1 MHTLLAHLK
10 CQIKRASFP
19 LSDKNADAHSA
30 VKLFL
35 FPDWY
40 RCTQK
45 EKLLLILRSRLH
57 PLKVRNPDFTFSPKK
72 GGETTLPNILNVGV
86 DISLKKAVCSLLD
99 QQGTYLLKVFEI
111 ANNPDGFKMLAER
124 LAELIH
130 NRGFD
135 EIRIGLEASSMYGY
149 HLIEYFTNTD
159 LPAEIKPYM
168 INAKYIHRFKKAF
181 PEKEKTDL
189 VDAEFIAEYLRFG
202 KLPAK
207 YETDSRY
214 LPLRRLVRY
223 RYHLVKTIEREK
235 KLFCANLFLSFPGWL
250 QEKPIKT
257 LTKTSLDILTELS
270 LDEIIDMSLAD
281 LSLFVAKAGNN
292 RSPQPQV
299 IAAQIKKAVR
309 ESYRI
314 RPELCSSITFIL
326 ASIHRTLCAL
336 KEGLRAINK
345 AIEAEAKGFI
355 NPLISVNGIG
365 PVYSA
370 GIIASIGDIS
380 RFSSHNKLAR
390 FAGLTWKRI
399 QTGQSESEDTHL
411 VRECDKY
418 LRYYLVEAANSLR
431 VHNEI
436 FKTYYQKKYQEV
448 KKHRHKRALV
458 LTARKLVRLVF
469 ALLTKKQ
476 LYDRLKGL
484 PVLKAN

>member
-1 MHTLLAHLK
+1 MYP
-10 CQIKRASFP
+10 KREVTAYTKAEVAP
-19 LSDKNADAHSA
+19 AKG
-30 VKLFL
+30 
-35 FPDWY
+35 
-40 RCTQK
+40 K
-45 EKLLLILRSRLH
+45 EPRLYIL
-57 PLKVRNPDFTFSPKK
+57 TKK
-72 GGETTLPNILNVGV
+72 GGETTLSDILNVGV

-99 QQGTYLLKVFEI
+99 QQGTYLSKVFEI

-135 EIRIGLEASSMYGY
+135 EVRIGLEASSMYGY
-149 HLIEYFTNTD
+149 HLIQYFTNTD

-189 VDAEFIAEYLRFG
+189 ADAEFIAEYLRFG

-223 RYHLVKTIEREK
+223 RYHIVKTIEKEK

-250 QEKPIKT
+250 QEKPIKI
-257 LTKTSLDILTELS
+257 LNKTSLDILTELS

-292 RSPQPQV
+292 RSPQPQA
-299 IAAQIKKAVR
+299 IAFQVKKAVR

-314 RPELCSSITFIL
+314 RPELSSSITFIL

-336 KEGLRAINK
+336 KESLRQLNK
-345 AIEAEAKGFI
+345 AIETEAKGFV

-370 GIIASIGDIS
+370 GIIASIGDIT
-380 RFSSHNKLAR
+380 RFSSHSKLAR
-390 FAGLTWKRI
+390 FAGLTWKRR
-399 QTGQSESEDTHL
+399 QTGQSESEDTHM

-469 ALLTKKQ
+469 ALLTKNQ
-476 LYDRLKGL
+476 LYNRLKGL